1 MYERTWSR
9 VGASLPMPKGAEKAQ
24 RRMDIAM
31 NRIALVPKMLQC
43 LRRIAAETGDA
54 EAVELV
60 RMADG
65 GVE

>member
-1 MYERTWSR
+1 
-9 VGASLPMPKGAEKAQ
+9 MPKGAEKAQ